1 MKSSIFQRQ
10 SKSRQIRLSV
20 LTLVVFFVAFFA
32 HSEHSAKVELDH
44 FPAFE
49 LHDCQLCQQGVDTP
63 PLPSNVAPITAAIS
77 LIVKSK
83 VCNPV
88 LARDR
93 YFYPLQR
100 APPIFC

>member
-1 MKSSIFQRQ
+1 MNYRNLTILSMMVLAVIT
-10 SKSRQIRLSV
+10 RL
-20 LTLVVFFVAFFA
+20 LP
-32 HSEHSAKVELDH
+32 H
-44 FPAFE
+44 
-49 LHDCQLCQQGVDTP
+49 P
-63 PLPSNVAPITAAIS
+63 PNVAPITAAIS

-83 VCNPV
+83 VCNSV